1 VRPGP
6 PDAAGTAGMRPG
18 PPGCGRD
25 RRDAAGTAG
34 MRPGPPGC
42 GQDRWDRRDRRD
54 AAELQAGSGLT
65 HIESQNRSSLA
76 NGGQAGGQR
85 QPVSLNTRR
94 GAAERTIECELS
106 H

>member
-42 GQDRWDRRDRRD
+42 GRDRRD
-54 AAELQAGSGLT
+54 AARTAGTAGTAGTRPGFRQDLDSLT
-65 HIESQNRSSLA
+65 SRA
-76 NGGQAGGQR
+76 
-85 QPVSLNTRR
+85 
-94 GAAERTIECELS
+94 RTDPP
-106 H
+106 